1 MAGFSSSSYSSLT
14 LNSLGY
20 LFVGLLCTGVV
31 LAIAELSALVPL
43 SGGIIR
49 HAEYFVDPALS
60 FAIGWNQ
67 VYSDMV
73 SIPAELVAAAILIE
87 YWKTLNNAIWI
98 TLFGALFVISSLFF
112 VRVYGE
118 LGSLLA
124 TARNR
129 SFLR

>member
-1 MAGFSSSSYSSLT
+1 MTEPLSSSHPSLT
-14 LNSLGY
+14 SNSLGY
-20 LFVGLLCTGVV
+20 LFVGLLCAGVV

-118 LGSLLA
+118 LGLFA
-124 TARNR
+124 TAYNR
-129 SFLR
+129 SFLS

>member
-1 MAGFSSSSYSSLT
+1 
-14 LNSLGY
+14 
-20 LFVGLLCTGVV
+20 VV

-118 LGSLLA
+118 LGLLLA
-124 TARNR
+124 SACHRLSCADIYQSSGSPR
-129 SFLR
+129 SRSC